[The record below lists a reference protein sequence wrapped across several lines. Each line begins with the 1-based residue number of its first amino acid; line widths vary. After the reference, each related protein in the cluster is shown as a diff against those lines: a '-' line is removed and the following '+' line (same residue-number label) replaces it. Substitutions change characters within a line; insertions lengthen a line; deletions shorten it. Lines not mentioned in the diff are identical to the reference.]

1 MPAVLQ
7 GFVLFLVGCVV
18 IYGLVSSISTK
29 QGGHDSAH
37 GGGHGGGH
45 H

>member
-18 IYGLVSSISTK
+18 IYGLVNSLSAK
-29 QGGHDSAH
+29 QDGGDSH
-37 GGGHGGGH
+37 GGGHGHGH